1 MATDAEI
8 RAAGFKY
15 VPQQKY
21 LLNPFKLP
29 TAPEEEPVINQGIVN
44 TNAFTGGGGD
54 GYYDGSPN
62 DLIQDY
68 TTATKN
74 QYFDNQKTP
83 NVDDLYQSRLDKT
96 FVGFPSYRQQDQMGP
111 FTPYNQPMDMDDP
124 AASIENIIA
133 SRNVP
138 LELTTAGQIQSNL
151 ENVTDKAKGI
161 MSSIGGFGPISFL
174 ANRLDRFGTLPTADQ
189 NFIKMNMGYTGPT
202 VFGENT
208 TGGSKD
214 PFGVN
219 TRSMFGNY
227 AEFVGNKAKD
237 LTDMLSNTQTEKYG
251 KGTSGITFNPTT
263 GMFNAIDEEDKDAI
277 AAALKATKMNKL
289 NITKLGFYT
298 NKKKERDRI
307 QKETFKKQME
317 DDKIYGSKGQSAP
330 GDASREGASGR
341 RPGSGGTVD
350 RVESGGVAAGQNVDN
365 LGQAYDSGGREG
377 FGYGL
382 KKGGLVSIL

>member
-8 RAAGFKY
+8 RAEGFKFI
-15 VPQQKY
+15 PQQKY

-29 TAPEEEPVINQGIVN
+29 TTPNAPVVNQGIVN
-44 TNAFTGGGGD
+44 TNAFTYGGDGGGG
-54 GYYDGSPN
+54 YYAGSPN

-68 TTATKN
+68 NTATKN

-138 LELTTAGQIQSNL
+138 LELTTAGKIQSNL

-161 MSSIGGFGPISFL
+161 ISSIGGFGPISFL

-189 NFIKMNMGYTGPT
+189 TFIKMNMGYKGPT
-202 VFGENT
+202 VFGESSVGN
-208 TGGSKD
+208 KD
-214 PFGVN
+214 IFGVN

-227 AEFVGNKAKD
+227 SEFVGNKAKD
-237 LTDMLSNTQTEKYG
+237 LKDMLSNTQAKKYG
-251 KGTSGITFNPTT
+251 KGTSGIKFDPTT
-263 GMFNAIDEEDKDAI
+263 GMFKAIDEEDEDAI

-289 NITKLGFYT
+289 NIIGERFYRNQT
-298 NKKKERDRI
+298 KERDRI
-307 QKETFKKQME
+307 QKETFEKQME
-317 DDKIYGSKGQSAP
+317 DDKIYGSKGRSAP
-330 GDASREGASGR
+330 GDVSREGASGR

-350 RVESGGVAAGQNVDN
+350 RVESGGVDAGQNVDN

>member
-1 MATDAEI
+1 MATDQEI
-8 RAAGFKY
+8 REAGFKY
-15 VPQQKY
+15 IPQQKY
-21 LLNPFKLP
+21 LQNPFELP
-29 TAPEEEPVINQGIVN
+29 TTPGEEPVINQGIVN

-54 GYYDGSPN
+54 GYYAGSPN

-251 KGTSGITFNPTT
+251 KGTSGITFDPTT
-263 GMFNAIDEEDKDAI
+263 GMFNAIDKEDEDAI

-289 NITKLGFYT
+289 NITQLGFYT
-298 NKKKERDRI
+298 NKKKRKRSNT
-307 QKETFKKQME
+307 KRNF
-317 DDKIYGSKGQSAP
+317 
-330 GDASREGASGR
+330 
-341 RPGSGGTVD
+341 
-350 RVESGGVAAGQNVDN
+350 
-365 LGQAYDSGGREG
+365 
-377 FGYGL
+377 
-382 KKGGLVSIL
+382 

>member
-8 RAAGFKY
+8 RAEGFKFI
-15 VPQQKY
+15 PQQKY

-29 TAPEEEPVINQGIVN
+29 TTPNAPVVNQGIVN
-44 TNAFTGGGGD
+44 TNAFTYGGD
-54 GYYDGSPN
+54 GGAGYYAGSPN

-138 LELTTAGQIQSNL
+138 LELTTAGKIQSNL

-161 MSSIGGFGPISFL
+161 ISSIGGFGPISFL

-189 NFIKMNMGYTGPT
+189 TFIKMNMGYKGPT
-202 VFGENT
+202 VFGESSVGN
-208 TGGSKD
+208 KD
-214 PFGVN
+214 IFGVN

-227 AEFVGNKAKD
+227 SEFVGNKAKD
-237 LTDMLSNTQTEKYG
+237 LKDMLSNTQAKKYG
-251 KGTSGITFNPTT
+251 KGTSGITFDPTT
-263 GMFNAIDEEDKDAI
+263 GMFKAIDEEDEDAI

-289 NITKLGFYT
+289 NIIGERFYRNQT
-298 NKKKERDRI
+298 KERDRI
-307 QKETFKKQME
+307 QKETFEKQME
-317 DDKIYGSKGQSAP
+317 DDKIYGSKGRSAP
-330 GDASREGASGR
+330 GDVSREGASGR

-350 RVESGGVAAGQNVDN
+350 RVESGGVDAGQNVDN